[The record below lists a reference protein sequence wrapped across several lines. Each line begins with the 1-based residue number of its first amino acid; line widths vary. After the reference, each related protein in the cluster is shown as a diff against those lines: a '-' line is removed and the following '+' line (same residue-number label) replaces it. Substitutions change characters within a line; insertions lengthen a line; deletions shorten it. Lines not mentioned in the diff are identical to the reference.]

1 MATAL
6 ALGAAVHGHAVS
18 ATVGG
23 VRISVCPG
31 PADADWAARLA
42 QVCTA
47 AEALGTPEPID
58 LQFLL
63 RLDGWRWD
71 AVGLRL
77 PAWLATDTV
86 PWAAVEAVAPGLRQA
101 VAP

>member
-1 MATAL
+1 MATAV
-6 ALGAAVHGHAVS
+6 ALCAAVHGHAVS
-18 ATVGG
+18 ATVRGQQ
-23 VRISVCPG
+23 VHVCPG
-31 PADADWAARLA
+31 PADADWAARLTD
-42 QVCTA
+42 VCTA
-47 AEALGTPEPID
+47 AEALGMPEPID
-58 LQFLL
+58 LKFLL
-63 RLDGWRWD
+63 LLDGWRWD